1 MKIMILEKDFKKKLI
16 SRLNLINPGWED
28 GDLNNQRQKKADIVN
43 NQLKI
48 AIEIKDD
55 TKHKI
60 NFSEKSGEIV
70 TNSQNLEIMNAR
82 LNDAVRSANRKFKF
96 YPNYRTILLFRTEFS
111 IVDVFCYALV
121 GLHSYSLPQD
131 GNEKLKYV
139 GRKTKYSQYN
149 RKETGCFVIW
159 IDNIYYCPNV
169 LANKERIIEKIQIEK
184 IFGLELKN
192 TLNI

>member
-1 MKIMILEKDFKKKLI
+1 
-16 SRLNLINPGWED
+16 
-28 GDLNNQRQKKADIVN
+28 VN

-70 TNSQNLEIMNAR
+70 TNSQNLETMNAR

-96 YPNYRTILLFRTEFS
+96 YPNHRTVLLFRTEFS
-111 IVDVFCYALV
+111 IVDVFCYALK
-121 GLHSYSLPQD
+121 GLHSYSLTQD
-131 GNEKLKYV
+131 ENKKLKYV

-149 RKETGCFVIW
+149 QKEIGCFVIW
-159 IDNIYYCPNV
+159 VDNVYYFPNV
-169 LANKERIIEKIQIEK
+169 LANKERIMEKIQIEK
-184 IFGLELKN
+184 IFGLEFKN
-192 TLNI
+192 TLKI